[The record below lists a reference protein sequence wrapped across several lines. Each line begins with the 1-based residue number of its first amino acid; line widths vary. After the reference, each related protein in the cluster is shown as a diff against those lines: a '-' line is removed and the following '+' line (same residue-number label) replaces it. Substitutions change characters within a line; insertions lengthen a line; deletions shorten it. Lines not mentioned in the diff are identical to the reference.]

1 MNFNTYAI
9 SDIGKIRE
17 KNEDA
22 CMESCFVSSEG
33 KEVLLMV
40 VADGMGG
47 HKAGDVASNEVINV
61 FKDKIENG
69 SFVNSE
75 ILLEDSIYQANRKI
89 LDISS
94 TEENMKGMG
103 TTCTAMVIT
112 DKKSFVAH
120 VGDSRAYLIR
130 KNYITRL
137 TTDHTVAEQM
147 VSNGMMSEKEAET
160 SPKKNILM
168 RALGI
173 NPDLK
178 VDIPPPLKIKDG
190 DIFLLCSDGLIEYL
204 SEEELLEISS
214 RDAPDSACRKM
225 VDLANSRGG
234 KDNITVIIT
243 KAVSGEKKRV
253 FPEVETK
260 NYKSWKFLPL
270 AKCKRQ

>member
-1 MNFNTYAI
+1 MNFNTYSI

-22 CMESCFVSSEG
+22 CMESCFVNSEG
-33 KEVLLMV
+33 EKVLVIV

-47 HKAGDVASNEVINV
+47 HKAGDVASNEVIKA

-69 SFVNSE
+69 NFVNSE
-75 ILLEDSIYQANRKI
+75 ILLKESIHQANRKI

-94 TEENMKGMG
+94 TEEKMKGMG

-112 DKKSFVAH
+112 DDKSFIAH

-130 KNYITRL
+130 KKIISRL

-173 NPDLK
+173 NSDLK
-178 VDIPPPLKIKDG
+178 VDIPPPLKIKNE

-204 SEEELLEISS
+204 SEEELLKISCS
-214 RDAPDSACRKM
+214 DDPESACRKM
-225 VDLANSRGG
+225 VDLANGRGG

-243 KAVSGEKKRV
+243 KAVSSEKNGF
-253 FPEVETK
+253 FPKLKQKITK
-260 NYKSWKFLPL
+260 AGNFY
-270 AKCKRQ
+270 R